1 MNENENNTSAGQKA
15 PILKKQIGA
24 WKKVRTVL
32 SDNLKESMRAVL
44 PITLIVLIL
53 CFTITPIPTGD
64 LLAFLIGATLLIVG
78 MAFFTI
84 GADMAMV
91 PLGERVGSHMTK
103 SRNLILIAV
112 VSFLIGTIITISEP
126 DLQVLANQVQGI
138 PNLVLVGAVAIGV
151 GIFLV
156 IALLRIIFSIK
167 LSNLLIF
174 FYTLIF
180 ILAFFVPKNLLS
192 IAFDS
197 GGVTTGPMTVPFIM
211 ALGIGVSSIRKDKNT
226 NRDSFGL
233 VALSSIGPIL
243 AIFLLAFIYDLDS
256 SAYTRVEVPRI
267 DDSLELWSIFWN
279 EFPKYIIEM
288 AVSLAPIVIFFIIF
302 QIIAMKLSRHQ
313 LLKMIFGIIYT
324 YVGLVLFLTGVN
336 VGFMPVGAQ
345 IGKILASLDYNW
357 IIVPIAMIIGYF
369 IIKAEPAVHVLNVQV
384 ERITAGAIPQK
395 AMNLALSMGISVSL
409 GLSMLRIILNIPIIC
424 ILLPGYAISI
434 ILTFFVP
441 KIFTSIAFDSGGVA
455 SGPMTATFLLS
466 FSIGACEAV
475 GGNIFADAFGIIAM
489 VAMTPL
495 ITIQLL
501 GVYYKIKISK
511 NSELEET
518 DVELDEGITEL
529 DTSINNINNNEKK
542 INISETDTNND
553 DEIIEL

>member
-1 MNENENNTSAGQKA
+1 MNENNITGEK
-15 PILKKQIGA
+15 IHIFKKQIGA
-24 WKKVRTVL
+24 WNKVRSIL
-32 SDNLKESMRAVL
+32 SDNLKEAMASVL
-44 PITLIVLIL
+44 PITLIVIIL

-64 LLAFLIGATLLIVG
+64 LLAFLIGSTLLIIG

-103 SRNLILIAV
+103 SRNILLIVI
-112 VSFLIGTIITISEP
+112 VSFLIGAIITVSEP

-138 PNLVLVGAVAIGV
+138 PNLVLIGAVSIGV
-151 GIFLV
+151 GVFLV

-180 ILAFFVPKNLLS
+180 ILAFFVPENLLS

-233 VALSSIGPIL
+233 VALSSVGPIL
-243 AIFLLAFIYDLDS
+243 AIFILAFVYNLDS
-256 SAYTRVEVPRI
+256 SAYARVVVPQI
-267 DDSLELWSIFWN
+267 NNSLELWGIFWH
-279 EFPKYIIEM
+279 EIPKYIIEM
-288 AVSLAPIVIFFIIF
+288 TISLAPIVIFFIIF
-302 QIIAMKLSRHQ
+302 QIIAMKLNKQQ
-313 LLKMIFGIIYT
+313 LIKMIFGIIYT

-357 IIVPIAMIIGYF
+357 IIVPIAMLIGYF
-369 IIKAEPAVHVLNVQV
+369 IVKAEPAVHVLNVQV
-384 ERITAGAIPQK
+384 ERVTAGAIPQK
-395 AMNLALSMGISVSL
+395 AMNFALSMGISVSL
-409 GLSMLRIILNIPIIC
+409 GLSMLRILLRIPIMW

-475 GGNIFADAFGIIAM
+475 GGNVFAEAFGIVAM

-511 NSELEET
+511 NSESNEIET
-518 DVELDEGITEL
+518 VYDSITEL
-529 DTSINNINNNEKK
+529 DTKIKNESNKK
-542 INISETDTNND
+542 DGRAISDETPTEND
-553 DEIIEL
+553 DEIIEM

>member
-1 MNENENNTSAGQKA
+1 MNENNITSEKTH
-15 PILKKQIGA
+15 IFKKQIGA
-24 WKKVRTVL
+24 WNKVRAIL
-32 SDNLKESMRAVL
+32 SDNLKEAMASVL
-44 PITLIVLIL
+44 PITLIVIIL

-64 LLAFLIGATLLIVG
+64 LLAFLIGSTLLIIG

-103 SRNLILIAV
+103 SRNILLIVI
-112 VSFLIGTIITISEP
+112 VSFLIGTIITVSEP

-138 PNLVLVGAVAIGV
+138 PNLVLIGAVSIGV
-151 GIFLV
+151 GVFLV
-156 IALLRIIFSIK
+156 IALMRIIFSIK

-180 ILAFFVPKNLLS
+180 ILAFFVPENLMS

-233 VALSSIGPIL
+233 VALSSAGPII
-243 AIFLLAFIYDLDS
+243 AIFILAFVYNLDS
-256 SAYTRVEVPRI
+256 SAYARVVVPQI
-267 DDSLELWSIFWN
+267 DNSLELWSIFWH

-288 AVSLAPIVIFFIIF
+288 TISLAPIIIFFIVF
-302 QIIAMKLSRHQ
+302 QIIAMKLNKQQ
-313 LLKMIFGIIYT
+313 LIKMIFGIIYT

-345 IGKILASLDYNW
+345 IGKILASLNYNW
-357 IIVPIAMIIGYF
+357 IIVPIAMLIGYF
-369 IIKAEPAVHVLNVQV
+369 IVKAEPAVHVLNVQV
-384 ERITAGAIPQK
+384 ERVTAGAIPQK
-395 AMNLALSMGISVSL
+395 AMNFALSMGISVSL
-409 GLSMLRIILNIPIIC
+409 GLSMLRILLRIPIIW

-475 GGNIFADAFGIIAM
+475 GGNVFAEAFGIVAM

-501 GVYYKIKISK
+501 GVYYKIKIS
-511 NSELEET
+511 NSSESNEI
-518 DVELDEGITEL
+518 DAVDDGITEL
-529 DTSINNINNNEKK
+529 D
-542 INISETDTNND
+542 INIKNESKNKDSRAISDETPTEND
-553 DEIIEL
+553 DEIIEM

>member
-1 MNENENNTSAGQKA
+1 MFRQQMKVWQKSRD
-15 PILKKQIGA
+15 ILFD
-24 WKKVRTVL
+24 
-32 SDNLKESMRAVL
+32 SLKEAMAGVL
-44 PITLIVLIL
+44 PITLIVILL

-64 LLAFLIGATLLIVG
+64 LLAFLLGATLLIIG

-103 SRNLILIAV
+103 SRKIWLIII
-112 VSFLIGTIITISEP
+112 VSFLIGAIITISEP

-138 PNLVLVGAVAIGV
+138 PNLILIGAVAIGV

-156 IALLRIIFSIK
+156 IALLRIIFAIN

-174 FYTLIF
+174 FYSIIF
-180 ILAFFVPKNLLS
+180 ILAFFVPENLLS
-192 IAFDS
+192 VAFDS

-211 ALGIGVSSIRKDKNT
+211 ALGIGVSSMRNDKNT

-243 AIFLLAFIYDLDS
+243 AIFILAFVYNLDS
-256 SAYTRVEVPRI
+256 SSYTRVVVPQI
-267 DDSLELWSIFWN
+267 NDSLELWNIFWH
-279 EFPKYIIEM
+279 EIPKYMMEITI
-288 AVSLAPIVIFFIIF
+288 SLAPIVIFFIIF
-302 QIIAMKLSRHQ
+302 QIIAMKLNKQ
-313 LLKMIFGIIYT
+313 QFIKMVFGILYT
-324 YVGLVLFLTGVN
+324 YIGLILFLTGVN

-345 IGKILASLDYNW
+345 IGKILANLEYNW
-357 IIVPIAMIIGYF
+357 IIVPVAMLIGYF
-369 IIKAEPAVHVLNVQV
+369 IVKAEPAVHVLNVQV

-395 AMNLALSMGISVSL
+395 AMNLALSIGISMSL
-409 GLSMLRIILNIPIIC
+409 GLSMLRILLKIPIMW

-455 SGPMTATFLLS
+455 SGPMTATFLLA

-475 GGNIFADAFGIIAM
+475 GGNVFADAFGIVAM

-501 GVYYKIKISK
+501 GVYYKIKVSK
-511 NSELEET
+511 NQ
-518 DVELDEGITEL
+518 ELDKADIPDDDN
-529 DTSINNINNNEKK
+529 DTVIEDNDVIKNNDVIE
-542 INISETDTNND
+542 ND